1 VFRLET
7 FGWLRKIIWRNT
19 GFGNLRQIRVHI
31 ENYEPRYDPM
41 VVPIQDLSP
50 ITNEKSRVP
59 IPDSNPL
66 AGTKRYYSASD
77 YHAMYLSGELTPI
90 AVAHAIL
97 PLIRRDTSPP
107 GVHST
112 AWFSSRVD
120 LILAAA
126 EASTLRYKL
135 QKPLGPLDGV
145 PTAVKGI
152 SFQRDIGGLTN
163 LVKMS
168 MIWMAIPRALDLS
181 MTTLLK

>member
-1 VFRLET
+1 
-7 FGWLRKIIWRNT
+7 
-19 GFGNLRQIRVHI
+19 
-31 ENYEPRYDPM
+31 
-41 VVPIQDLSP
+41 
-50 ITNEKSRVP
+50 
-59 IPDSNPL
+59 
-66 AGTKRYYSASD
+66 
-77 YHAMYLSGELTPI
+77 MYLSGELTPI